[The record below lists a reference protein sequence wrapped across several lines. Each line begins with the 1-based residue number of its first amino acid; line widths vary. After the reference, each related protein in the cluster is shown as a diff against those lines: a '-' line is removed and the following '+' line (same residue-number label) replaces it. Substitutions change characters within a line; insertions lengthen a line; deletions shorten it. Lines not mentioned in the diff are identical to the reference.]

1 MDEKLKDAALVLV
14 DIQNDFCP
22 GGALAVDEGDQ
33 IVPVVNRLMPLFP
46 LVISTYDW
54 HPENHISFKER
65 GGPWPPHCVQGTR
78 GAELHPEIDSDRI
91 DMHLRKA
98 STPDKD
104 EYSEFAGFDEAGHTL
119 DEVLKSENVRRVF
132 VVGLATDYC
141 VRATVLDGLK
151 AGYDVYAVTDAMRA
165 VNVNPDDGAKAL
177 EEMALSGARLVTSDE
192 VLQGGEMTRAASVIR
207 PQTRL

>member
-1 MDEKLKDAALVLV
+1 
-14 DIQNDFCP
+14 
-22 GGALAVDEGDQ
+22 
-33 IVPVVNRLMPLFP
+33 
-46 LVISTYDW
+46 
-54 HPENHISFKER
+54 
-65 GGPWPPHCVQGTR
+65 
-78 GAELHPEIDSDRI
+78 
-91 DMHLRKA
+91 
-98 STPDKD
+98 
-104 EYSEFAGFDEAGHTL
+104 
-119 DEVLKSENVRRVF
+119 